1 MCGFLELR
9 FVLHVSKDRI
19 SSSHWRWCIEM
30 RELAL
35 ATVSSA
41 TFYAETGRSLA
52 ASARA
57 YFAAQ
62 FASPISRHR

>member
-1 MCGFLELR
+1 
-9 FVLHVSKDRI
+9 
-19 SSSHWRWCIEM
+19 M

-35 ATVSSA
+35 AAVSSA
-41 TFYAETGRSLA
+41 TFNAETGRPLA

-62 FASPISRHR
+62 TTSPILTHRLRFRYLFLETKLQRWA